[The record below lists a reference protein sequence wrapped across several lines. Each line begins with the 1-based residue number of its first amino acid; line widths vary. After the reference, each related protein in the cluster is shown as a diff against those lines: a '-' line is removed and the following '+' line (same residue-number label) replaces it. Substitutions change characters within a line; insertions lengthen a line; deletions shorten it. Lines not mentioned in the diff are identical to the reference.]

1 MGPLISLCS
10 PFFLPLCSPSDI
22 FLCLFWFCFSLF
34 LFFLASFSCLLLA
47 LLFIPH
53 LFLPPCPPPIFLGPL
68 FLLFICSSP
77 PPFFSPPHSSHSF
90 LSLLLCVSVSPP
102 SGEIVMWDLT
112 RTGKSKWT
120 LFGTSSDSQSHN
132 RIVFNMSSVLLQGER
147 ELLISTSMDREV
159 CPSPS
164 L

>member
-1 MGPLISLCS
+1 MGPLINLCS
-10 PFFLPLCSPSDI
+10 PFPS
-22 FLCLFWFCFSLF
+22 LWFCSSLF
-34 LFFLASFSCLLLA
+34 FFFLASFSGLLFA

-53 LFLPPCPPPIFLGPL
+53 PPPLPATSSTHFSQPLTFLILRFL
-68 FLLFICSSP
+68 FLLSAC
-77 PPFFSPPHSSHSF
+77 PFSF
-90 LSLLLCVSVSPP
+90 SLLCMCMSPP
-102 SGEIVMWDLT
+102 SGEIVLWDLT

-159 CPSPS
+159 RSAS
-164 L
+164 VALIRDVDGKFYR